1 MVHIDEI
8 IARFRALPDD
18 ENLRVLDAVLTDL
31 AKPGERIEY
40 VWAIEARK
48 RWNGYKTG
56 QIRTVSY
63 EELMRKYDR

>member
-8 IARFRALPDD
+8 IARYRALPDD

-31 AKPGERIEY
+31 AKPSERIEY